1 MGLLGS
7 NFCLHVEDY
16 LRHEELVSFSLLY
29 GITEAYLD
37 TGEFKFHG
45 EWFKNIDQQRVGTLT
60 YFFFGWGAS
69 FCLIAAGSAHTSL
82 ISGII

>member
-29 GITEAYLD
+29 GIAEAYLD
-37 TGEFKFHG
+37 TRIQVPLG
-45 EWFKNIDQQRVGTLT
+45 VV
-60 YFFFGWGAS
+60 
-69 FCLIAAGSAHTSL
+69 
-82 ISGII
+82 